1 MRLKAEL
8 TVEASYIFPF
18 VIILIGVMIKFTLT
32 LHDGVLNDS
41 VKIRQ
46 GIRAKEMEL
55 FYYDISKEKIDKYAI
70 VASPLSGKENFYK
83 NNEQTLVNKIT
94 NYYNQN
100 KLLGN
105 TSITNTESEEVIRR
119 DDNANI
125 IRAGNKLMQY

>member
-70 VASPLSGKENFYK
+70 VASPLSGKEN
-83 NNEQTLVNKIT
+83 
-94 NYYNQN
+94 
-100 KLLGN
+100 
-105 TSITNTESEEVIRR
+105 
-119 DDNANI
+119 
-125 IRAGNKLMQY
+125 